1 MPLSVGN
8 PSGLM
13 QSNILYFLVYCVYLG
28 TDGGWLFMSF
38 GLPRG
43 LPEVVRSWDT
53 WGVSG
58 PSSGKQWLARARC
71 WATLRGLHPLDSRK
85 TPVLGEVW
93 IW

>member
-1 MPLSVGN
+1 
-8 PSGLM
+8 
-13 QSNILYFLVYCVYLG
+13 
-28 TDGGWLFMSF
+28 MSF

-43 LPEVVRSWDT
+43 LPEIVRSWDT